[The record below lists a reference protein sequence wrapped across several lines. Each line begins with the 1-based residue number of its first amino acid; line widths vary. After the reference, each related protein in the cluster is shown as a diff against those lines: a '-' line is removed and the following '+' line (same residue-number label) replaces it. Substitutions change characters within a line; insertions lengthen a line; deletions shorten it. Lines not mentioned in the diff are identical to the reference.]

1 MADNNIPLH
10 QEDEIVLSPDFDFS
24 DLIFDLNEPEI
35 PILNNHFTTPSRE
48 INFKFKNYENLL
60 KLAHINARS
69 IPKHI
74 YEIIKIILETGLD
87 ILGVSETFI
96 SENTPTSIYQIP
108 GYKFINKSR
117 DQKVQGR
124 YWDIC

>member
-10 QEDEIVLSPDFDFS
+10 QEDDIVLNPDFDFS
-24 DLIFDLNEPEI
+24 DAIFDLNESEI
-35 PILNNHFTTPSRE
+35 PQLGNDFTTPARE
-48 INFKFKNYENLL
+48 INLKFKNYDNLA

-74 YEIIKIILETGLD
+74 HEIAKIVTETRID

-96 SENTPTSIYQIP
+96 SENTPESIYQIP
-108 GYKFINKSR
+108 GYKYINKSR
-117 DQKVQGR
+117 DKKCR
-124 YWDIC
+124 DFRN